1 MEDIIS
7 KSLKQAQD
15 VLQAFVSNPDTVSRM
30 RQAVD
35 MLAAALENGNKILS
49 CGNGGSLCDA
59 DLVFELPALFAVR
72 DAAHFAEELTGR
84 FRRDRQP
91 LPAMAIND
99 AAYMTCVGNDFS
111 FDQIFARWVEAFGR
125 PGDVLLAISTSGNS
139 GNVVMAVEK
148 AREAGMKVL
157 ALTREGT
164 NKLSEMA
171 DVAICAPTAPYSD
184 RIQEIHIKVIHIL
197 IEALEAAVIYKDGT
211 GER

>member
-59 DLVFELPALFAVR
+59 
-72 DAAHFAEELTGR
+72 AHFAEELTGR
-84 FRRDRQP
+84 FRRDRRP

-111 FDQIFARWVEAFGR
+111 FDQIFARWVEAS
-125 PGDVLLAISTSGNS
+125 DVRATCCSRS
-139 GNVVMAVEK
+139 VRA
-148 AREAGMKVL
+148 A
-157 ALTREGT
+157 TRAM
-164 NKLSEMA
+164 S
-171 DVAICAPTAPYSD
+171 
-184 RIQEIHIKVIHIL
+184 
-197 IEALEAAVIYKDGT
+197 
-211 GER
+211 

>member
-49 CGNGGSLCDA
+49 CGNGGSLC
-59 DLVFELPALFAVR
+59 

-139 GNVVMAVEK
+139 ENVVRA
-148 AREAGMKVL
+148 AQRAGMKVL

>member
-49 CGNGGSLCDA
+49 CGN
-59 DLVFELPALFAVR
+59 
-72 DAAHFAEELTGR
+72 AEELTGR
-84 FRRDRQP
+84 FRRDRRP

>member
-49 CGNGGSLCDA
+49 CGNGGSLC
-59 DLVFELPALFAVR
+59 
-72 DAAHFAEELTGR
+72 GR
-84 FRRDRQP
+84 FRRDRRP

>member
-30 RQAVD
+30 ASGGRYARGRFGKRKQDSQLRQRR
-35 MLAAALENGNKILS
+35 
-49 CGNGGSLCDA
+49 SLC
-59 DLVFELPALFAVR
+59 

-84 FRRDRQP
+84 FRRDRRP

>member
-59 DLVFELPALFAVR
+59 
-72 DAAHFAEELTGR
+72 AHFAEELTGR
-84 FRRDRQP
+84 FRRDRRP

-111 FDQIFARWVEAFGR
+111 FDQIFARWVEAR
-125 PGDVLLAISTSGNS
+125 TSGRR
-139 GNVVMAVEK
+139 
-148 AREAGMKVL
+148 ARNQYERQLGQCRDGR
-157 ALTREGT
+157 REGARGRH
-164 NKLSEMA
+164 EGAGA
-171 DVAICAPTAPYSD
+171 DPRGD
-184 RIQEIHIKVIHIL
+184 Q
-197 IEALEAAVIYKDGT
+197 
-211 GER
+211 